1 MIQIHLSRFTL
12 LNNFF
17 LLFFFYFF
25 FLNIFF
31 TSCLQICCISMC
43 LYFYH
48 YPVYF
53 YRFVFKILHC
63 FTACT
68 DDETSIS
75 KRLNKDDNFTNRLR
89 FNLPNSS
96 AIQAK

>member
-1 MIQIHLSRFTL
+1 MGPHFVGTIYNTAAVNGLKRRRFIKLSSLFKRFE
-12 LNNFF
+12 
-17 LLFFFYFF
+17 
-25 FLNIFF
+25 IEV
-31 TSCLQICCISMC
+31 SSSVQ
-43 LYFYH
+43 
-48 YPVYF
+48 
-53 YRFVFKILHC
+53 
-63 FTACT
+63 ACT